1 MVKSRLTKRNLK
13 HGLVAQ
19 LGEHLI
25 CIQRVMGSNPISST
39 KEILTATLL
48 KHSFGLE

>member
-1 MVKSRLTKRNLK
+1 MVKSRLINRIFK

-39 KEILTATLL
+39 TEIHTAILL
-48 KHSFGLE
+48 NCHLG

>member
-1 MVKSRLTKRNLK
+1 MVKSRLIPSDLK

-39 KEILTATLL
+39 TKIHTAT
-48 KHSFGLE
+48 